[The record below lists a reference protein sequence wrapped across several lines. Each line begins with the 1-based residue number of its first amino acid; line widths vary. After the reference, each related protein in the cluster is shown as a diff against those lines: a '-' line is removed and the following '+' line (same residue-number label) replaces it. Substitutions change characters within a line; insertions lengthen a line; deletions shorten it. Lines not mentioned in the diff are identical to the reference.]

1 MARLDR
7 YTCEEVFRRLDDYV
21 DRELGPEEMTQ
32 MQRHLETC
40 VVCAREYNFEISL
53 LRQVRDKLQRVSAPP
68 NLLGRIS
75 AALEGVAES

>member
-21 DRELGPEEMTQ
+21 DRELGSEEMTQ

-40 VVCAREYNFEISL
+40 VVCAREYSFEMSL
-53 LRQVRDKLQRVSAPP
+53 VRQVRDKLQRVSAPP

-75 AALEGVAES
+75 AALEGAAES